1 VLPEAPVLTGRRLRL
16 EPLGEQHTEALTAA
30 AGADR
35 SSYGWTSVPSG
46 GEQVRDYIR
55 QLVAAQDTLP
65 FAQVVDGRA
74 AGVTRFLAFRTRAEA
89 ALPYAVEI
97 GGTWLAASGQGAG
110 INREAKLLLMTH
122 AFEVWG
128 VGRVD
133 FKTDAR
139 NERSRAALSGIGAT
153 FEGVLRSWQPS
164 HAAGEEGA
172 LRDSAMFSVVAAEW
186 PAVKQRLALRLGSCG

>member
-1 VLPEAPVLTGRRLRL
+1 MSELPRVEPLRGRRVVL
-16 EPLGEQHTEALTAA
+16 EPLGGQHADDLAGA

-35 SSYGWTSVPSG
+35 TSYGWTTVPQG
-46 GEQVRDYIR
+46 RPAMLAYVRE
-55 QLVAAQDTLP
+55 LVVAPDTIP

-74 AGVTRFLAFRTRAEA
+74 CGVTRYLSLRARPGA

-97 GGTWLAASGQGAG
+97 GGTWLAAAAQGTG
-110 INREAKLLLMTH
+110 VNREAKLLLMTH

-139 NERSRAALSGIGAT
+139 NERSRAALVAIGAT

-164 HAAGEEGA
+164 HAAGEHGR
-172 LRDSAMFSVVAAEW
+172 LRDSAMYSVLAAEW
-186 PAVKQRLALRLGSCG
+186 PGVQQQLAHHA